1 MAFRITRLT
10 GNKEP
15 SPVLVFADGSKV
27 PAGRNRDARVR
38 PPQNFPHAI
47 RRYVRF

>member
-27 PAGRNRDARVR
+27 PAGRNRAYAAARR
-38 PPQNFPHAI
+38 EIFPTPAP
-47 RRYVRF
+47 YVRF